1 MEKKPKCKRKS
12 KTCRLC
18 GCSVQNL
25 SRHKKDVHGMSQIN
39 RKLDDYISGEK
50 KNPKRLVK
58 FCPLSPCKYKKS
70 GLFQLH
76 KHLQSGIH
84 KLTPNTSG
92 YLKALRHAKRVSI
105 ADVDAHLKKIRKK
118 EKKKRR
124 RNREKKENI
133 KLEVGESRKRGMKK
147 IVSPV
152 KRKRKA
158 PKKSIV
164 SSDEEYDLRADQV
177 WEKTQNKWET
187 DANAKVAR
195 RRIESLF
202 EEAEIKPT
210 VKESKDDS
218 DNNETSYH
226 ERPANIAVVE
236 LSDESSTDGSDADFV
251 PIEDA
256 SCSSEST
263 MSTIVTS
270 TSMAEEKD
278 ELLTELVEVIGEK
291 YCYGGSLLDADDPW
305 KNEVKKF
312 MRKSKE
318 EGKTFRRPSEV
329 EQDLVKIRESLDNA
343 EEGYLYDD
351 SDEDDALD
359 NEWVPSENE
368 LLTEKSKNENDA
380 SSKELLT
387 EFASW
392 LVGVDGGYRKERI
405 AQQYR
410 SQVQSVI
417 HKLRVHT
424 TPEQATMSDV
434 DLLTIDGHEGV
445 VLLRKWLSAATEMY
459 QPGTVRS
466 YLMSMRLF
474 FKFLM
479 QEGKLKCFDIL
490 QSRRDVMTSW
500 SAAQKKKVLKRKLE
514 KRDED
519 YRKLL
524 SGEKLHKVCHGDQRV
539 NTIKQLGSAS
549 EQTNRG
555 ENVQLLISDRAHC
568 EIRDWLITRLL
579 IDNSGRSGVAANM
592 TVAEFKDAVFYPS
605 TDDDGER
612 YRILVQ
618 DHKTAGIYGAAV
630 VWAYTDLYKLIDI
643 YIRTVRSQF
652 TDTKLDIP
660 QVFVSSNGLS
670 LTSSQVSTSIW
681 RTFQREGI
689 EIKGRVSATTVRKSI
704 ATGVHLEMPEEQ
716 DRLAALAQH
725 KPQTQANYY
734 RVHDKV
740 NETDLGRRAVERFVS
755 TKANGNEK
763 GFEEEK
769 KITHVEWTVQE
780 LDCLKKVFHEQ
791 IISGD
796 ITNSLVRDKLGASNI
811 LQNHSLKAVVLRVQR
826 LKEQQM
832 ESIDPPIEEEKSRDK
847 VLRFLSSSSF
857 EHQASA
863 PSVTT
868 TESKT
873 WNRFTDE
880 QVELLVSLNKDM
892 VMSNTFKREIIWERV
907 KEDQR
912 AYEIGLISRCED
924 QEQEEK
930 FKQRLADKLRKEAR
944 ARHLKKKKYI
954 KKTELN

>member
-1 MEKKPKCKRKS
+1 MLMPISKK
-12 KTCRLC
+12 
-18 GCSVQNL
+18 
-25 SRHKKDVHGMSQIN
+25 
-39 RKLDDYISGEK
+39 
-50 KNPKRLVK
+50 
-58 FCPLSPCKYKKS
+58 
-70 GLFQLH
+70 
-76 KHLQSGIH
+76 
-84 KLTPNTSG
+84 
-92 YLKALRHAKRVSI
+92 
-105 ADVDAHLKKIRKK
+105 LKKREK
-118 EKKKRR
+118 KKKRR
-124 RNREKKENI
+124 NHEKKQNTES
-133 KLEVGESRKRGMKK
+133 EVGESRKRRMKK
-147 IVSPV
+147 IISPV
-152 KRKRKA
+152 KQKRKA

-164 SSDEEYDLRADQV
+164 SSDEEYDLRTEQV
-177 WEKTQNKWET
+177 WEKTQKKWET
-187 DANAKVAR
+187 DSNAKVAR

-202 EEAEIKPT
+202 NEAEIKPT
-210 VKESKDDS
+210 VKESRDS
-218 DNNETSYH
+218 DINETCYH
-226 ERPANIAVVE
+226 KTSANIDVVE
-236 LSDESSTDGSDADFV
+236 LSDESSTDGGDSDYV
-251 PIEDA
+251 PVEDG
-256 SCSSEST
+256 SSEST
-263 MSTIVTS
+263 MSTIITS

-305 KNEVKKF
+305 KTEVKKF
-312 MRKSKE
+312 MRERKE
-318 EGKTFRRPSEV
+318 KGETFRRPSEA
-329 EQDLVKIRESLDNA
+329 EQDLVKIRESLDNT

-351 SDEDDALD
+351 SVDDDDALD
-359 NEWVPSENE
+359 NDWVPSENE
-368 LLTEKSKNENDA
+368 LLSSA
-380 SSKELLT
+380 SSSSPSSKELLA
-387 EFASW
+387 EFKEW

-405 AQQYR
+405 AQQYK

-417 HKLRVHT
+417 HKLRAHT
-424 TPEQATMSDV
+424 TAEQATMSDV
-434 DLLTIDGHEGV
+434 DLLIIEGHEGV
-445 VLLRKWLSAATEMY
+445 VLLRKWLSSATELY
-459 QPGTVRS
+459 QPGTIQS
-466 YLMSMRLF
+466 YLMSLRLF

-479 QEGKLKCFDIL
+479 QEGKLKCLDIL

-514 KRDED
+514 KHDDD

-555 ENVQLLISDRAHC
+555 ENVQLLINDRTHC

-652 TDTKLDIP
+652 TNTKLDIP

-755 TKANGNEK
+755 TKANANEK
-763 GFEEEK
+763 GCEEEK

-780 LDCLKKVFHEQ
+780 LDCLKKIFNEQ

-796 ITNSLVRDKLGASNI
+796 ITKSLVRDKLGASNI

-826 LKEQQM
+826 LKEEQM
-832 ESIDPPIEEEKSRDK
+832 ENIAPPTEEEKSRDK
-847 VLRFLSSSSF
+847 VLRFLSSSSL

-880 QVELLVSLNKDM
+880 QVELLVSLNEDM
-892 VMSNTFKREIIWERV
+892 VRSNTFKREIIWERV

-912 AYEIGLISRCED
+912 AYEIGLITRCED

-930 FKQRLADKLRKEAR
+930 CKQRLADKLRKEGR
-944 ARHLKKKKYI
+944 ARHLKKKKYT